1 MSTPESK
8 VKKKV
13 RELLDHYGADLYY
26 NMPVPAGYG
35 EPMLDFVGCF
45 YGKFFM
51 IETKAEGKVLTPRQ
65 NHIANCVASARGKV
79 FIVRGLNKEND
90 PESWEGWTELASWLA
105 HVHLLGDAA

>member
-1 MSTPESK
+1 MATPESK

-13 RELLDHYGADLYY
+13 RELLDQYGPDLYY

-51 IETKAEGKVLTPRQ
+51 IETKAEGKPLTPRQ
-65 NHIANCVASARGKV
+65 MFISQRVQSARGKV
-79 FIVRGLNKEND
+79 FVVTGQNADND
-90 PESWEGWTELASWLA
+90 PDSWEGWAELQWWLMA
-105 HVHLLGDAA
+105 VKNDAP